1 MKTTSGAAQNNS
13 EADRRIVM
21 TSGEIFSDNTLI
33 ELVEPFR
40 ADNLQLLY
48 WSGERATIAKEINY
62 QGHLYGPAQ
71 LDPTIRKA
79 MPFSGAAVD
88 YGERKMLF
96 QKVADLFQRY
106 IGFDGPEAKLLVL
119 WVFSTWVP
127 DCLPSPPVL
136 LVSSIDT
143 GHVMKLFRL
152 LRCLCRHPLTL
163 ADISRTS
170 LLRTLPMSLCP
181 TLLLYQPD
189 LPEKT
194 VTLLCNSNHHGLVVP
209 GNNGTVLNIACPK
222 AIFTGMNVSS
232 QEWGDQTVHLNV
244 PPAHPDLQ
252 QLDDREQEKI
262 TNELQPLLLM
272 YRLRNVHRVRDV
284 IAGPPAFA
292 GLELARNLLACVPD
306 EPEVAQAVVTLLQ
319 SQEQDLVAQRSNDL
333 TWVIVEVLWS
343 LVHESRREVS
353 VAKVAA
359 LANTILRTRGELLEY
374 SAADVGRRLKALGI
388 TRHKGRNSMVL
399 QFSRALSWR
408 VHQLARDFNLQ
419 LPHAEKCVACTPP
432 QTVAG

>member
-1 MKTTSGAAQNNS
+1 
-13 EADRRIVM
+13 M
-21 TSGEIFSDNTLI
+21 TSGEVFQDGTLI

-48 WSGERATIAKEINY
+48 WSEERATIATEINY
-62 QGHLYGPAQ
+62 QGHLHRPAQ
-71 LDPTIRKA
+71 LHPTIRKA

-106 IGFDGPEAKLLVL
+106 IGFDEPEAKLLVL

-136 LVSSIDT
+136 LISSIDT
-143 GHVMKLFRL
+143 GHVVKLFRL

-170 LLRTLPMSLCP
+170 LLRTLPMSLSP

-194 VTLLCNSNHHGLVVP
+194 IALLCNSNHHGLVVP
-209 GNNGTVLNIACPK
+209 GNNGMVLNIACPK
-222 AIFTGMNVSS
+222 AIFTGMNVSL

-262 TNELQPLLLM
+262 TNELQRFLLM
-272 YRLRNVHRVRDV
+272 YRLRNCRRVRDV

-306 EPEVAQAVVTLLQ
+306 EPEVAQAAVPLLE
-319 SQEQDLVAQRSNDL
+319 SQQQDLFVRRSHDL
-333 TWVIVEVLWS
+333 SSVIVEVLWA
-343 LVHESRREVS
+343 LIHEPRRKFS
-353 VAKVAA
+353 PSDIAD
-359 LANTILRTRGELLEY
+359 LANALLRSRGELLEY
-374 SAADVGRRLKALGI
+374 SAADVGRRLRALGI
-388 TRHKGRNSMVL
+388 NRHKGRNSMVL
-399 QFSRALSWR
+399 QFSRALSRR

-419 LPHAEKCVACTPP
+419 LPLHAEKCVDCTPP
-432 QTVAG
+432 QIVAG